1 MRFAHFTFIALTVAG
16 ANAAPHPQQIDFE
29 ALSPIVQPAQS
40 VPAGITAQAITYNP
54 AAAAASAAAAVSQ
67 APAIHGS
74 DSKSK
79 RSLNQP
85 KAKYGDCSVQPASV
99 YTGPVPAND
108 RNSFL
113 EYQPFAD
120 AANSASTPAGYT
132 RSFVNLKASNN
143 ALKYMGF
150 TQLPTYDTTSCAEKC
165 SDISGCNSFN
175 LYFERD
181 PTVDPGAN
189 CTNPPPMTNVKCV
202 FWGSSIYASTAV
214 NDGQWRSKFQVA
226 IAGSNGYNIATMPT
240 PGGYSSPTCLEDAAI
255 NAPLDCNGDDTFL
268 GSRFF
273 TDTPFDINLCIA
285 ACDATT
291 SYDLAHPPATG
302 SPKTCQFINT
312 YVLYLNGV
320 AQGQAC
326 AMYTESWDPSYATN
340 TGYTKGD
347 HVYTIHSS
355 YTVSNPKNPNYA
367 KDCRASNDSSS
378 SSISRTPTSS
388 ALIYGSSISNT
399 VTSASA
405 FITSSKFG
413 YGHSSGAQYGASRTI
428 IYGSIA
434 SGGIKSGSSV
444 AASYPMTYNTSHTA
458 RPSTS
463 VFISTTKTVNN
474 AKATPTSG
482 ISSTFITS
490 GSLSTIGYGSMASGS
505 ISSSHSIHTPY
516 PTNKNAS
523 IVTSHSRTS
532 CSTSVPKVTV
542 SSTDSLTTS
551 SSSKA
556 ASVPI
561 SKTGTSIASG
571 PSSAIRYGA
580 ISASSSLSTSKLSST
595 SPSSNIEYG
604 YPHASHSI
612 PASSLST
619 GLPLTAEIHS
629 SAESSSTTKLYSSSS
644 TIGYGYP
651 DAYSS
656 NVASLPTADVSSTS
670 KYSYGAESSLVAKP
684 SLSSIDYGYP
694 QVSSLTAASTSTAES
709 YVSSSTVGQYKSSAT
724 IKSGSSYEQNS
735 ASVRSSSA
743 FASSPTTGPEPHY
756 TPASSTSVVGASYST
771 SGLSS
776 AQISS
781 TIVYDSSS
789 TAVPISIIT
798 VTSILGC
805 TCASPT
811 SSSVPLATS
820 PSQTPP
826 STIPSHKSANSSD
839 PVTSANLG
847 INVAYFKNP
856 AMNTG
861 YGYPQFDFNSFDG
874 KNSIYNGT
882 FSQIGFSNTA
892 PGSNVTLYS
901 GAPSRSVEQLAIVH
915 SGFLYARQAGNY
927 TFTITAADDVV
938 MGWIGSNA
946 YTSYSSRN
954 VDLIAANHGISSTV
968 KTVSKTLTAGQLL
981 PFKVLWANDANNGNL
996 GFTIQGPNSTL
1007 LSSASGSAKDII
1019 TTAPSGTQAF

>member
-1 MRFAHFTFIALTVAG
+1 MRFTHFAFVVLTVVG
-16 ANAAPHPQQIDFE
+16 ANAAPHPQKIDFE
-29 ALSPIVQPAQS
+29 ALSPIVQPVQS
-40 VPAGITAQAITYNP
+40 VPAGITAQVVTYNP

-67 APAIHGS
+67 VPAIHGS
-74 DSKSK
+74 DSNSK

-85 KAKYGDCSVQPASV
+85 KAKDGDCSVQPASV

-108 RNSFL
+108 RESFL

-120 AANSASTPAGYT
+120 SANSASTPAGYT

-150 TQLPTYDTTSCAEKC
+150 TQLPTYDTASCAREC
-165 SDISGCNSFN
+165 SHISGCNSFN

-181 PTVDPGAN
+181 PTVNPGAN
-189 CTNPPPMTNVKCV
+189 CTNPSPMTNVKCV
-202 FWGSSIYASTAV
+202 FWGSSIYSSTAV

-240 PGGYSSPTCLEDAAI
+240 PGGYSSPTCHEDAAI

-273 TDTPFDINLCIA
+273 TDTPFDISLCTA

-291 SYDLAHPPATG
+291 SYNLAHPPATG

-312 YVLYLNGV
+312 YVLYLNDV

-340 TGYTKGD
+340 TGYSKGT
-347 HVYTIHSS
+347 HVYTIRSS

-367 KDCRASNDSSS
+367 KDCKASNHFSSG
-378 SSISRTPTSS
+378 SILRTSISS
-388 ALIYGSSISNT
+388 ALNYGSSISKT
-399 VTSASA
+399 ITSPSAST
-405 FITSSKFG
+405 TSSKVG
-413 YGHSSGAQYGASRTI
+413 NGNSSGAKYGASRTI
-428 IYGSIA
+428 VYGSIA
-434 SGGIKSGSSV
+434 SGSIKSSSTAV
-444 AASYPMTYNTSHTA
+444 ASYPKSYNVSNTA

-463 VFISTTKTVNN
+463 VYDSAKITPASSISSKFIS
-474 AKATPTSG
+474 
-482 ISSTFITS
+482 S

-523 IVTSHSRTS
+523 VVTSQPRTS
-532 CSTSVPKVTV
+532 CSTSASTITV
-542 SSTDSLTTS
+542 SNTYSSSATESGKSAFVPTSKTS
-551 SSSKA
+551 SS
-556 ASVPI
+556 I
-561 SKTGTSIASG
+561 TSE
-571 PSSAIRYGA
+571 SSSTIRYGA
-580 ISASSSLSTSKLSST
+580 SSASNSSSTSKLPSIA
-595 SPSSNIEYG
+595 PSSAIEYG
-604 YPHASHSI
+604 YPHASHSV

-619 GLPLTAEIHS
+619 GVS
-629 SAESSSTTKLYSSSS
+629 SAAESSSASKLSSSSS
-644 TIGYGYP
+644 TVGYGYP
-651 DAYSS
+651 YAYSS
-656 NVASLPTADVSSTS
+656 NAASSPTAEAFSTV
-670 KYSYGAESSLVAKP
+670 KYSSGAESSLTAKP

-694 QVSSLTAASTSTAES
+694 HVSSSIPSSISTAES

-724 IKSGSSYEQNS
+724 IKSGPSYDQNS
-735 ASVRSSSA
+735 ASAESSA
-743 FASSPTTGPEPHY
+743 FASSSTTGPGPHY
-756 TPASSTSVVGASYST
+756 TSASSTTVVGGSYST
-771 SGLSS
+771 AGPSS

-781 TIVYDSSS
+781 TIIYESSS
-789 TAVPISIIT
+789 AAVPVSIIT

-811 SSSVPLATS
+811 SSPATLPTSTSQTS
-820 PSQTPP
+820 PSI
-826 STIPSHKSANSSD
+826 IPSHKSANSSD
-839 PVTSANLG
+839 PITSTNLG

-856 AMNTG
+856 IMNTG
-861 YGYPQFDFNSFDG
+861 YGYPQFDFKSFDA

-882 FSQIGFSNTA
+882 SSQIGFSNIA

-901 GAPSRSVEQLAIVH
+901 GAPTRSVEQLAIVH
-915 SGFLYARQAGNY
+915 TGFLYARQAGNY

-946 YTSYSSRN
+946 YNSYSARN
-954 VDLIAANHGISSTV
+954 ADLIAANYGISSTI

-981 PFKVLWANDANNGNL
+981 PFKVLWANDANNGDL
-996 GFTIQGPNSTL
+996 GFIIQGPNSTL
-1007 LSSASGSAKDII
+1007 LSSASRSAKDVI